1 MAAFSGVTNRFGR
14 YADTGVSILDIIRQR
29 QLENARGF
37 TLVELMVVILII
49 GVLAAVAIPILRGHT
64 DSVKWSEGKATMG
77 SIATAL
83 RAYIVE
89 SGASFSRRPTA
100 SQLGF
105 SSGDLEGAYFTS
117 RSYWWVIIDDDP
129 IRYLII
135 ARAPRGIRSPVLVI
149 LDQSGQFSELGRSM
163 ASP

>member
-1 MAAFSGVTNRFGR
+1 MS
-14 YADTGVSILDIIRQR
+14 LRQT
-29 QLENARGF
+29 QLENRKGF
-37 TLVELMVVILII
+37 TLVELMVVILIVA
-49 GVLAAVAIPILRGHT
+49 VLASVAIPIVRGHI

-83 RAYIVE
+83 RAYMLE
-89 SGASFSRRPTA
+89 AGASSSRRPTA

-129 IRYLII
+129 IRYLIL
-135 ARAPRGIRSPVLVI
+135 ARAPREIRSPVLVT
-149 LDQSGQFSELGRSM
+149 LDQSGQFSELGRAM